1 MKLVRRNNI
10 NNNIKNINNQ
20 LYKNIQIYYNNKYLF
35 SSFSTKSNQNQN
47 QNQTEI
53 ENQKKEKENNQE
65 NKLIIHNQLNKILW
79 CMDTNDSNNFA
90 NLFTN
95 NGSIEIIKINK
106 TFQTHNELKNLCS
119 NLYTNFYPALHFVSF
134 FLKFIHLFIFI
145 NIIHLLIYYSFI
157 YLFQESNI
165 VIEFDEKDPLLAR
178 NKSYWYAL
186 HGNEIISTGFHF
198 DEFIFTTNSHHINH
212 PTWLFQRRIIRHHW
226 TKNGGFEEVKI

>member
-1 MKLVRRNNI
+1 
-10 NNNIKNINNQ
+10 
-20 LYKNIQIYYNNKYLF
+20 
-35 SSFSTKSNQNQN
+35 
-47 QNQTEI
+47 
-53 ENQKKEKENNQE
+53 
-65 NKLIIHNQLNKILW
+65 
-79 CMDTNDSNNFA
+79 MDTNDSNNFA

-119 NLYTNFYPALHFVSF
+119 NLYTNFYPALHF
-134 FLKFIHLFIFI
+134 
-145 NIIHLLIYYSFI
+145 
-157 YLFQESNI
+157 ESNI